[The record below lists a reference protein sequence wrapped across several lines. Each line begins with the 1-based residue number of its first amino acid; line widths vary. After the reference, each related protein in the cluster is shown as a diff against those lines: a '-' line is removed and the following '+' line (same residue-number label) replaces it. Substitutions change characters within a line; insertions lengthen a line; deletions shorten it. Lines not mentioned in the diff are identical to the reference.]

1 VDNQVVLSEKKPT
14 VPQGQGSGS
23 NDKRDVEP
31 SIATPSVEDP
41 SRSFVPKVPYPE
53 RLERA

>member
-1 VDNQVVLSEKKPT
+1 

-31 SIATPSVEDP
+31 SIATSSVEDP